1 MTRTPALCAPLAL
14 ALALRAAACG
24 DQAAAPAEQG
34 GEASGEVLAGS
45 VSDAM
50 IPLDQLESEAPLAPR
65 QGPAPTDLD
74 GEQPVVTPAEGI
86 DGTPTSDEAGAAP
99 AAPPPQ
105 TPPEG

>member
-14 ALALRAAACG
+14 ALALLAAACG
-24 DQAAAPAEQG
+24 DEAAAPAEQG
-34 GEASGEVLAGS
+34 GAASGEVLAGS

-50 IPLDQLESEAPLAPR
+50 IPLGQLESEAPLAPL

-74 GEQPVVTPAEGI
+74 AEQPVVTPAECIGAA
-86 DGTPTSDEAGAAP
+86 PTSEGVGAAP
-99 AAPPPQ
+99 AAPTPQ

>member
-1 MTRTPALCAPLAL
+1 MKRFPVLAL
-14 ALALRAAACG
+14 ALLVAACG

-50 IPLDQLESEAPLAPR
+50 IPLDQLKSEAPLAPR
-65 QGPAPTDLD
+65 QPAAPEGLD

-86 DGTPTSDEAGAAP
+86 EGAPTSEGAGAAP
-99 AAPPPQ
+99 AAPAPQ
-105 TPPEG
+105 TPPAG

>member
-1 MTRTPALCAPLAL
+1 MTRAPILAL
-14 ALALRAAACG
+14 VILVAGCG

-65 QGPAPTDLD
+65 QAGAPENLD
-74 GEQPVVTPAEGI
+74 SEQPVITPAEGI
-86 DGTPTSDEAGAAP
+86 GGAPASEGAGAVP
-99 AAPPPQ
+99 AAPTPQ
-105 TPPEG
+105 TPPAN